1 MYKKLLFTLFLIF
14 GATTLS
20 FAQNRQLTT
29 TSKKAE
35 NLYYKA
41 DEYARARDFNRALS
55 ALADATQKDPNF
67 AEAYIKAANLHKMM
81 GNKAGT
87 FEQLQKGL
95 KLLPFSPA
103 YANEYYNLA
112 ELYFDQGE
120 YAAAREHYEL
130 YLKAKP
136 KNNKL
141 VAYAQQQIKA
151 TEFAAEAVKKPVNFK
166 PVRLAES
173 VNQFG
178 LQYFP
183 YTTADQ
189 QFFIYTARAGIRPD
203 QDENIYIS
211 QKKNGEW
218 QAPVS
223 ISEAIN
229 SPANE
234 GAATIAGDGK
244 TLVFTS
250 CNRPDSQGDCDLYI
264 SFKTGS
270 EWSKPQN
277 MGNTVNSKAW
287 DSQPSL
293 SADGRT
299 LYFTSTRGGGIGK
312 EDVWVS
318 YLNQDG
324 SWQKPVNVGEPI
336 NTTGRDMAP
345 FIHVSG
351 STLYFVSDGHPGMG
365 GLDVFM
371 ASLEQNKKW
380 SAPKNMGFPLN
391 THADEG
397 SLFIAPDNKTGYY
410 SRQHGFDAGNVT
422 IQLYSFEVPEVWKS
436 KTNSTYA
443 QGRVFDAE
451 TRKPLAGLVQ
461 LYDVV
466 ADTLQ
471 QQVKSDRLT
480 GEYTVVLTE
489 GKQYALY
496 VSAPKYMLNSISF
509 DYTSE
514 KSLTPVALDV
524 YLKPIKSGAAIVLN
538 NLFFDTNKYSLE
550 KKSKTELDKLIAF
563 MRQNAGVSIEISGHT
578 DDVGSDAANQLLSER
593 RARSVVEYL
602 TSNGIAKNRIS
613 FKGYSE
619 TKPMKPNTSDE
630 NRQLNR
636 RIEMRVL

>member
-1 MYKKLLFTLFLIF
+1 MFKNLLFAFLLIM
-14 GATTLS
+14 GSATLS
-20 FAQNRQLTT
+20 LAQNRQLTT

-41 DEYARARDFNRALS
+41 DEYARARDFDRALN
-55 ALADATQKDPNF
+55 ALSEATQKDPNF
-67 AEAYIKAANLHKMM
+67 AEAYLKAANLYKMM
-81 GNKAGT
+81 GNKAAT

-95 KLLPFSPA
+95 KLLPFHPA
-103 YANEYYNLA
+103 FANEYYNLA
-112 ELYFDQGE
+112 ELYFDKGE
-120 YAAAREHYEL
+120 YTPARENYEL
-130 YLKAKP
+130 YIKAKP
-136 KNNKL
+136 KNVKL
-141 VAYAQQQIKA
+141 IEHARQQIKA
-151 TEFAAEAVKKPVNFK
+151 SEFAAEAIKNPVDFK
-166 PVRLAES
+166 PVRLAGPI
-173 VNQFG
+173 NQFG

-189 QFFIYTARAGIRPD
+189 QYFIYTARAGIRPD
-203 QDENIYIS
+203 QDEDIYIS
-211 QKKNGEW
+211 QLRNGEW

-223 ISEAIN
+223 ISDNIN

-234 GAATIAGDGK
+234 GAGTISGDGK

-264 SFKTGS
+264 SFRTGN

-324 SWQKPVNVGEPI
+324 TWQKPANVGEPI
-336 NTTGRDMAP
+336 NSKGRDMAP

-371 ASLEQNKKW
+371 ASLEQKKKW
-380 SAPKNMGFPLN
+380 SQPKNMGYPLN
-391 THADEG
+391 THSDEG

-410 SRQHGFDAGNVT
+410 SRQHITDNNVS
-422 IQLYSFEVPEVWKS
+422 IQLYSFVVPEVWKS
-436 KTNSTYA
+436 KTKSTYA
-443 QGRVFDAE
+443 QGRVFDAD
-451 TRKPLAGLVQ
+451 TKKPLAGLVQ

-466 ADTLQ
+466 ADTLL
-471 QQVKSDRLT
+471 QQVKSDKLN
-480 GEYTVVLTE
+480 GEYTVVLTQ

-514 KSLTPVALDV
+514 KALSPVALDV
-524 YLKPIKSGAAIVLN
+524 YLKPIKAGAAIVLN
-538 NLFFDTNKYSLE
+538 NLFFDTNKYTLE

-563 MRQNAGVSIEISGHT
+563 MRQNSAVQVEISGHT
-578 DDVGSDAANQLLSER
+578 DDVGSDEANQLLSER

-602 TSNGIAKNRIS
+602 ANNGIAKARIN
-613 FKGYSE
+613 FKGYGES
-619 TKPMKPNTSDE
+619 KPIKPNTSE
-630 NRQLNR
+630 VNRQLNR